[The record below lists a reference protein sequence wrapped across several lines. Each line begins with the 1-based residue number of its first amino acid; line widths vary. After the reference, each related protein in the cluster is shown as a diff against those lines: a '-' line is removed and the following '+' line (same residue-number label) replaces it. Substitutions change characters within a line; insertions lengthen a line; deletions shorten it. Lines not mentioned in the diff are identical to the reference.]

1 MLFGL
6 VEQKK
11 IDKELDLDNAKKN
24 LTMKEIYKLKE
35 YDNMRKTL
43 KSMIKHNFPYVGY
56 VYGGF
61 NLVHEESKKFDVE
74 LINHNEETCLLC
86 NLDNNQNFEEED
98 SSFDSSSTRRSELYN
113 NLWEHKQK
121 LNYKN
126 LEVFFNNPDNRM
138 HLCVLKEYKK
148 NNINYGDVQIL
159 INLLFDKFDIE
170 IYKFDNIRQY
180 KDFENTLIIKNRK
193 KKEKYYDYGKKEE
206 DLNKDL
212 ELTLL
217 EKVFVLDML
226 SINTDSK
233 IKNVVICEIR
243 GEKKKGGFLS
253 FFRKNE
259 EEEFETIKIVFDF
272 SSKGEAREFILSF
285 KEMMDKYRQYL
296 KNKKKKK

>member
-1 MLFGL
+1 
-6 VEQKK
+6 
-11 IDKELDLDNAKKN
+11 
-24 LTMKEIYKLKE
+24 
-35 YDNMRKTL
+35 
-43 KSMIKHNFPYVGY
+43 
-56 VYGGF
+56 
-61 NLVHEESKKFDVE
+61 
-74 LINHNEETCLLC
+74 
-86 NLDNNQNFEEED
+86 
-98 SSFDSSSTRRSELYN
+98 
-113 NLWEHKQK
+113 
-121 LNYKN
+121 
-126 LEVFFNNPDNRM
+126 M
-138 HLCVLKEYKK
+138 HFCVLKEYKK